1 LLTQINTDVPVVKV
15 ARKTTKRRWLV
26 VYYIRTWEIHQMKII
41 CTRQNKDKSYDQVG
55 MNNRFLTSKY
65 TTTRN
70 FLRYGLPA
78 HFYGNTLKLEVFYG
92 DNIYR
97 APDKTMYVTV

>member
-1 LLTQINTDVPVVKV
+1 
-15 ARKTTKRRWLV
+15 
-26 VYYIRTWEIHQMKII
+26 MKII
-41 CTRQNKDKSYDQVG
+41 YTKQNAAGGYNEVG
-55 MNNRFLTSKY
+55 MNDRGISSDY
-65 TTTRN
+65 STTRN